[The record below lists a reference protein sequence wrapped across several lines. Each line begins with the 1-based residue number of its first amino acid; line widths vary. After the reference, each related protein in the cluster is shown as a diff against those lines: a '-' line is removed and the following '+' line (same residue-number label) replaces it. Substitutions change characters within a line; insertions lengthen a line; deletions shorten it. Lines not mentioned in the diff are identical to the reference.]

1 MPTLHDLVA
10 RLQLLVRGKA
20 FPAASPRPAT
30 RARGRRLGARA
41 AHWLVGG
48 ALLALGSRACL
59 AGVLSAG
66 EDWVAGIGQHLET
79 IYQQGQPDLFLTGYT
94 WHDPHTYTAAKL
106 ATLNSH
112 AWGFGGGTHLVDSNG
127 NDEMVYAMVFSDSH
141 RNAQPV
147 VGYAKQWDWR
157 PEGGALTLGAGYTA
171 GLTSRADIF
180 HNIPF
185 PIVLPLVSIGIG
197 RVRFYGTFLPRVS
210 SNLNNGNVAFFFARI
225 AFR

>member
-1 MPTLHDLVA
+1 MPLLPHIPRPRIPRPRIALHSLLSRLRRRHA
-10 RLQLLVRGKA
+10 RYAAAVVL
-20 FPAASPRPAT
+20 AAS
-30 RARGRRLGARA
+30 
-41 AHWLVGG
+41 
-48 ALLALGSRACL
+48 ALPVCHAS
-59 AGVLSAG
+59 VVSAG
-66 EDWVAGIGQHLET
+66 EDWLHGVGQHLQT
-79 IYQQGQPDLFLTGYT
+79 IYTQGQPDLFLTGYT

-112 AWGFGGGTHLVDSNG
+112 AWGFGGGKHLVDADG
-127 NDEMVYAMVFSDSH
+127 NDEMLYAMVFSDSH

-157 PEGGALTLGAGYTA
+157 PDGGPLTLGAGYTA

-180 HNIPF
+180 NNIPF

-197 RVRFYGTFLPRVS
+197 SIRLYGTFLPRVS
-210 SNLNNGNVAFFFARI
+210 HKLNNGNVAFFFARI